1 MNKAG
6 AAPVNFIFLRYVPA
20 VGIFACGACHAVGKK
35 WPRVAIESGGGEPNE
50 LFDGALR
57 LSRRAARDLLARS
70 PAAARGEAFLRFIP
84 EPAESWDG
92 GLHLAW
98 QGEGGAAE
106 RGFVPQTGHPAEL
119 SHILGLTPA
128 EEVLRIAAAAIAAA
142 RHEEGDGK
150 SLPRS
155 LEGFLRLVHK
165 CLSTGGGR
173 IDSVLRVGD
182 AGMLIA
188 GTVEENEEPF
198 AAASLLALSGR
209 RIALQ
214 PPLPATGA
222 TPAGHGFAVFAE
234 TGEPRA
240 DERRW
245 FLELATA
252 SGEKRRLPLS
262 CPETASEAEAGI
274 EAALK
279 LATREAPDLD
289 GLYARAISPAV
300 DRFWAETRR
309 SRPAPGETLYGEP
322 PAAPQVSVIVPLY
335 GRIDFLHHQVAR
347 FSNDPEFRA
356 PGSRVE
362 LLYVLDDPRL
372 EAPLRELATRVH
384 EIYGLSFRV
393 LSPGRHL
400 GYARANN
407 LAADEARG
415 PLLLLLNSDAL
426 PTRARWVGALA
437 TAYRSLERCGILGC
451 RLLFE
456 DGSIEH
462 AGMTFKPSSEV
473 PGAWT
478 NEHPDKGLAPAF
490 DPHSE
495 PARIA
500 AVTGACLLI
509 DRALYRRL
517 GGLSEEYVLGDF
529 EDSDLCL
536 KAYAEGWATWY
547 TPEVELYHLERQ
559 SIRGTGDPEKRHRLV
574 LYNMWKHGRKWR
586 AVIPRVLEGRP
597 PPKAEGRRPAKGS
610 AKAEASSTT

>member
-1 MNKAG
+1 MNDAG
-6 AAPVNFIFLRYVPA
+6 AAPVHFFFLRRVPA
-20 VGIFACGACHAVGKK
+20 VGVFACGACRRAGEER
-35 WPRVAIESGGGEPNE
+35 PRVEIEGEDGEPKE
-50 LFDGALR
+50 LFEGALF

-70 PAAARGEAFLRFIP
+70 PATPRGDVFLRFIP
-84 EPAESWDG
+84 EPAENWDG
-92 GLHLAW
+92 GLQLAW
-98 QGEGGAAE
+98 QGQGGAAG

-119 SHILGLTPA
+119 SHILGLAPA

-142 RHEEGDGK
+142 RREEGDGE
-150 SLPRS
+150 SLPRP
-155 LEGFLRLVHK
+155 LEDFLRLVHK
-165 CLSTGGGR
+165 SLSTGGGR

-182 AGMLIA
+182 AGMLIV
-188 GTVEENEEPF
+188 GRLEEDEEPF

-209 RIALQ
+209 RVGLAV
-214 PPLPATGA
+214 PLPATGGA
-222 TPAGHGFAVFAE
+222 AAGGGFAVFAE

-252 SGEKRRLPLS
+252 GGEKRRIPLS
-262 CPETASEAEAGI
+262 CPAAAPEAEAGI

-279 LATREAPDLD
+279 LATQEAPDLD
-289 GLYARAISPAV
+289 ALYARAISPAV

-309 SRPAPGETLYGEP
+309 SRPAASETVYGEP
-322 PAAPQVSVIVPLY
+322 PLAPHVSVIVPLY
-335 GRIDFLHHQVAR
+335 ARIDFLHHQVAR

-356 PGSRVE
+356 RGPHVE

-372 EAPLRELATRVH
+372 EARLRELARRAH
-384 EIYGLSFRV
+384 EIYGLTFRI

-400 GYARANN
+400 GYAGANN
-407 LAADEARG
+407 LAAEEARG
-415 PLLLLLNSDAL
+415 RLLLLLNSDVL
-426 PTRARWVGALA
+426 PTRARWVGALER
-437 TAYRSLERCGILGC
+437 AYRTLDRCGVLGC

-462 AGMTFKPSSEV
+462 AGMTFKPSWEV

-490 DPHSE
+490 DPHPE
-495 PARIA
+495 PARVA
-500 AVTGACLLI
+500 AVTGACLMI
-509 DRALYRRL
+509 ERALYRRL

-536 KAYAEGWATWY
+536 KAYAEGWASWY

-559 SIRGTGDPEKRHRLV
+559 SLRHVGDPEKRHRLV
-574 LYNMWKHGRKWR
+574 LYNMWKHGRKWQ
-586 AVIPRVLEGRP
+586 ALIPRVLDGRP
-597 PPKAEGRRPAKGS
+597 PPSADARSPRPAKT
-610 AKAEASSTT
+610 AT